1 MGWRQNLEN
10 SSHQYLFLSSIG
22 AGVGGRPPPQPNP
35 TLKIPLKTVT
45 LLKTASKRP
54 KTKIKS
60 RRLHRKLSPSPE
72 NPSQGSVFPRSR
84 KNSPRNKKQQKQF
97 KSAKSACG
105 SWVENCARDGKF
117 APYPSNNST
126 VKLSCRCTTSKRSKM
141 GKLRNYPKTFTL
153 EVLSAGSATPW
164 D

>member
-1 MGWRQNLEN
+1 MRPPH
-10 SSHQYLFLSSIG
+10 SLSLSPL
-22 AGVGGRPPPQPNP
+22 APALGGNPPPQPNP

-60 RRLHRKLSPSPE
+60 SRLHRKLSLSPE

-84 KNSPRNKKQQKQF
+84 KNSPRKKKQQKQF
-97 KSAKSACG
+97 NSEKSACG

-141 GKLRNYPKTFTL
+141 GKSRNYPKIFTL

-164 D
+164 G